1 MKNIRLLALFLLPL
15 GLMCCSTTKSQE
27 KSMSQKEVIDLTGLS
42 KAYFASGCFWCVEA
56 VYESVKGVAEVVSG
70 YAGGSSLNPT
80 YQAIGT
86 GKTGHAETVEVYY
99 NADAVSFETLLT
111 VFFGSGDPT
120 TLNRQ
125 GPDTGTQYRSIIFYQ
140 NETEKAAIEK
150 KIAGLKAAKTFS
162 NPIITEITAFEKFY
176 PAEDYH
182 QDYERLNPHNPYV
195 QSVSIPRLKK
205 FQQQFPELL
214 K

>member
-1 MKNIRLLALFLLPL
+1 MKNIHLWVSVAVFFSF
-15 GLMCCSTTKSQE
+15 GLISCSTTKSQE
-27 KSMSQKEVIDLTGLS
+27 KIAHTKQQVDLTGLS

-56 VYESVKGVAEVVSG
+56 VYESVKGVAEAVSG
-70 YAGGSSLNPT
+70 Y
-80 YQAIGT
+80 
-86 GKTGHAETVEVYY
+86 V
-99 NADAVSFETLLT
+99 VSFETLLT

-125 GPDTGTQYRSIIFYQ
+125 GPDRGTQYRSIIFYQ
-140 NETEKAAIEK
+140 NDAEKLTIEK
-150 KIAGLKAAKTFS
+150 KISDLETSEAFN
-162 NPIITEITAFEKFY
+162 NPIVTEVKTFEKFY

-182 QDYERLNPHNPYV
+182 QDYERLNPHNSYV

-205 FQQQFPELL
+205 FQNKFPDFL

>member
-1 MKNIRLLALFLLPL
+1 MKNMHLLVLTAISL

-27 KSMSQKEVIDLTGLS
+27 KLIPPKEVVDLEGLS

-56 VYESVKGVAEVVSG
+56 VYESVKGVAEAVSG
-70 YAGGSSLNPT
+70 YAGGDSPNPT
-80 YQAIGT
+80 YRAIGT

-99 NADAVSFETLLT
+99 NADDVSFETLLT

-125 GPDTGTQYRSIIFYQ
+125 GPDRGTQYRSILFYQ
-140 NETEKAAIEK
+140 NEEEKQAIEK
-150 KIAGLKAAKTFS
+150 KIADLEAEKIFNK
-162 NPIITEITAFEKFY
+162 PIVTEVQAFEKFY
-176 PAEDYH
+176 IAEQYH
-182 QDYERLNPHNPYV
+182 QDYERLNPQNPYV

-205 FQQQFPELL
+205 FQQKFPALL

>member
-1 MKNIRLLALFLLPL
+1 MKNIRLWVWLAIFFSF
-15 GLMCCSTTKSQE
+15 GLISCSTSKSQE
-27 KSMSQKEVIDLTGLS
+27 KIAHSKEQVDLTGLS

-56 VYESVKGVAEVVSG
+56 VYESVKGVAEVVS
-70 YAGGSSLNPT
+70 
-80 YQAIGT
+80 
-86 GKTGHAETVEVYY
+86 
-99 NADAVSFETLLT
+99 FETLLT

-125 GPDTGTQYRSIIFYQ
+125 GPDRGTQYRSIIFYQ
-140 NETEKAAIEK
+140 NDAEKLAVEK
-150 KIAGLKAAKTFS
+150 NISDLEAAKVFN
-162 NPIITEITAFEKFY
+162 NPIVTEVKAFEKFY

-205 FQQQFPELL
+205 FQKKFPDFL